1 MMHVLLKA
9 LDTGKDFDF
18 LQALLNNFLKNH
30 SDTIIEDEELSDILV
45 EILEKVARKFSK
57 MEELIQSNLCMAQY
71 FAGINNF

>member
-45 EILEKVARKFSK
+45 EIHEKVSRKFSK